1 MQSTEQSAGI
11 KAQAF
16 DPGINLYIE
25 RKGTNI
31 MAQNPV
37 VTITMEN
44 GDVITAELYPDVA
57 PVSVNNFISLIK
69 KGFYDGLIFHRVIK
83 GFMIQGGDPDGVGTG
98 GPGYSI
104 KGEFAQNGFANDL
117 KHSAGVL
124 SMARS
129 MMPDSAGSQFFI
141 MHKDAPH
148 LDGAYAA
155 FGKVTKGQ
163 DVVDKIAEVETDYS
177 DAPMEPQM
185 MIKVTADTFGVDYPE
200 PEKC

>member
-1 MQSTEQSAGI
+1 MMERDCDIATDMQS
-11 KAQAF
+11 KR
-16 DPGINLYIE
+16 IE
-25 RKGTNI
+25 RKFD
-31 MAQNPV
+31 MAQNPI
-37 VTITMEN
+37 VTFETTQGTIE
-44 GDVITAELYPDVA
+44 AELYPEIA
-57 PVSVNNFISLIK
+57 PNTVNNFLSLVG
-69 KGFYDGLIFHRVIK
+69 KGFYDGLIFHRVIN

-124 SMARS
+124 SRARS

-163 DVVDKIAEVETDYS
+163 DIVDKIAEVETDFR
-177 DAPMEPQM
+177 DAPLEPQM